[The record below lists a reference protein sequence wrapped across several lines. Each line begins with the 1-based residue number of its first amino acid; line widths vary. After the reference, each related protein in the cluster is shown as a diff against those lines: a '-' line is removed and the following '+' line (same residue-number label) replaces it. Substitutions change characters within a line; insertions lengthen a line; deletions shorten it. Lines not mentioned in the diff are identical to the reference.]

1 MDKIDLN
8 LNIQRQLKAL
18 RAMREAQ
25 SPVFKHFWFGVFGKV
40 LSKSIIKNEDGVPYD
55 SETRN

>member
-1 MDKIDLN
+1 MDKIE

-18 RAMREAQ
+18 KAFREAQ
-25 SPVFKHFWFGVFGKV
+25 SPVFKNFWFGVFGKI

-55 SETRN
+55 SQTRN